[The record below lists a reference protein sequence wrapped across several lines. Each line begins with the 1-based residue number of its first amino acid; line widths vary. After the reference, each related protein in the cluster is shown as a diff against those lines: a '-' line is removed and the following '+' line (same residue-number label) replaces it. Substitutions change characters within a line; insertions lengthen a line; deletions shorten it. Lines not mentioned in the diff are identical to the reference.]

1 MKGKNQEKS
10 DHNEQTETVDEIK
23 MFGVNFR
30 VVLGWTIFFVTTSLI
45 GMFYIA
51 EGWEMYKL
59 LLQ

>member
-1 MKGKNQEKS
+1 MKSKNQVQS
-10 DHNEQTETVDEIK
+10 DQTEQTETVDEIK